1 MGGTPVSDEEL
12 KKFLSENSQNS
23 QSEKTHSSNLNNPS
37 ATVID
42 DKSFG
47 SSICGQKRKR
57 GPDESLDEKNN
68 FNIDISCSDTGSDPK
83 KPHST
88 SKNDFVSKYS
98 NL

>member
-12 KKFLSENSQNS
+12 KKFLLENSQNP

-47 SSICGQKRKR
+47 SSICG
-57 GPDESLDEKNN
+57 
-68 FNIDISCSDTGSDPK
+68 
-83 KPHST
+83 
-88 SKNDFVSKYS
+88 
-98 NL
+98 